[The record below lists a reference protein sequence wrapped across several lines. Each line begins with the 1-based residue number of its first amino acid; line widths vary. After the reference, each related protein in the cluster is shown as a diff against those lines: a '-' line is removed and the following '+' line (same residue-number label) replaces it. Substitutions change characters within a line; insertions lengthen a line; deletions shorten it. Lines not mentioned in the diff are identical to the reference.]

1 MRVHTSIIITSRANL
16 ISFWCVIGG
25 NREHRREKQLT
36 NEEND
41 TESRAKLYKI
51 DRFLLTPA
59 NRVALNAKFAGNTRD
74 RVPVASVVLCAQSYA
89 VISMKVAS
97 IDRQ

>member
-51 DRFLLTPA
+51 DRSLLTPA
-59 NRVALNAKFAGNTRD
+59 NRMAVCAKLAGNTRD